1 MAAGGT
7 ELGGGVVVGAA
18 GENVGDLIVYGQ
30 KPLHL
35 SRRLEPLHDPL
46 SSSGRLM
53 GILRSVVE
61 ALVLAV
67 LDVGHDL
74 TLGRGIAAEL
84 VGDPHA
90 RRSPLSL
97 QQLAEQ
103 AFGGLFIAPALHED
117 IENKALL
124 VDRAPQPVLRA
135 GDGDD
140 DLVKVPFVAAAWGSP
155 TNAIGEFAA
164 ELQAPLADRLLG
176 DRDAARRQ
184 HLLDHAQAQREPEI
198 QPHRVADELGGIAI
212 ASV

>member
-1 MAAGGT
+1 
-7 ELGGGVVVGAA
+7 
-18 GENVGDLIVYGQ
+18 
-30 KPLHL
+30 
-35 SRRLEPLHDPL
+35 
-46 SSSGRLM
+46 
-53 GILRSVVE
+53 
-61 ALVLAV
+61 V

-74 TLGRGIAAEL
+74 TLRRGIAAEL

-103 AFGGLFIAPALHED
+103 AFGGLFIAPTLHED

-140 DLVKVPFVAAAWGSP
+140 DLVRVPFVAAARGSP
-155 TNAIGEFAA
+155 TNAIGEFKA
-164 ELQAPLADRLLG
+164 ELQAPLAAVDLLRSSTVC